1 MEKNSKQLKHSG
13 RPELC
18 LVLLDIRSVQN
29 TASLFR
35 TADCAG
41 ISKIYLVG
49 TTPPP
54 VDRFKRVRKD
64 FAKISLGAELTV
76 KYEYVSSYTELLKRL
91 REEKYQI
98 VALEQSEKSVDY
110 KNFKIK
116 GKTVLILGN
125 EVSGVSTDM
134 IRECDDVIEIPMF
147 GRKESLNVSVAGAIA
162 IFRILNI

>member
-1 MEKNSKQLKHSG
+1 MEKNSKQLKHADH
-13 RPELC
+13 PDFA

-64 FAKISLGAELTV
+64 FAKISLGAEMTV
-76 KYEYVSSYTELLKRL
+76 AYEYFSNIAELLKKL
-91 REEKYQI
+91 REEKYQL

-110 KNFKIK
+110 KDFKMK
-116 GKTVLILGN
+116 GKTALILGN
-125 EVSGVSTDM
+125 EVSGVSKEVL
-134 IRECDDVIEIPMF
+134 RECDDVVEIPML

-162 IFRILNI
+162 IFSILNI